1 MRRGGY
7 YRKSLLPHLDFALF
21 REKPKILVGASNP
34 TVLLNAITA
43 VSSVATFHGPSVIW
57 DFGDPDQPRTT
68 KNAFRAVLCDHKSQ
82 LGNVPTMLRAGS
94 ATGPLLGGN
103 LTSLLHLAGTQWMPD
118 FRSAILIWE
127 DIGDDTAHLACKL
140 TQLAEIGVLDHLAGM
155 IVGEL
160 VDCEPSGGIDAATMV
175 LDVCARFTFPIAF
188 GLPFGHTPKKAVLP
202 LGIPV
207 HLADDG
213 ALEIAGPAVDDRP
226 TRAVGRA
233 IVIESS
239 LAIELP
245 QTWRNRLLSRRVHR
259 LDGLD
264 DVTVLEYSVEPR
276 TEGQVA
282 IELAERLRAPGF
294 YAHIIGGDSMI
305 VASEHDLSLTKK

>member
-1 MRRGGY
+1 MKQIATIPPKLPPNGTIGIVNVGAPEPVDFADRFKDGIAKLRSMGFSTAEARHVRQSDGYRSAAPERVAAEFNTMWADKKIDAILCAGGGITANA
-7 YRKSLLPHLDFALF
+7 LLPHLDFALF

-68 KNAFRAVLCDHKSQ
+68 KDAFRAVLCDHKSQ

-140 TQLAEIGVLDHLAGM
+140 TQLAEIGVLDHLAAM

-160 VDCEPSGGIDAATMV
+160 VDCESSGGIDAATMV

-213 ALEIAGPAVDDRP
+213 ALEIAGA
-226 TRAVGRA
+226 G
-233 IVIESS
+233 
-239 LAIELP
+239 
-245 QTWRNRLLSRRVHR
+245 H
-259 LDGLD
+259 G
-264 DVTVLEYSVEPR
+264 
-276 TEGQVA
+276 
-282 IELAERLRAPGF
+282 
-294 YAHIIGGDSMI
+294 
-305 VASEHDLSLTKK
+305 